1 MFSFLRWI
9 NRKKIDNTETLDM
22 DAHAKPERA
31 IKTVEDAIRLV
42 EASRLTHIKVG
53 LSDTDGI
60 LRGKYLRK
68 DKFLGALRAG
78 FAFCNVVLGW
88 DVDDQMYDNT
98 KYTGWHTAYPDAMVR
113 IVPESCRR
121 LPLEQGN
128 GEDMLFF
135 LAEFVGDAEAIC
147 PRGLL
152 QRVLKR
158 ASDMGFEA
166 FGALE
171 YEFFM
176 FEETPH
182 SVREKNYRDL
192 KNWTPGNFG
201 YSVLRSTVEGD
212 FYRQLLDMCEQM
224 DMPIE
229 GLHTE
234 TGPGVLEAALAV
246 DGVAKMADKAMLFK
260 TFTKALAQKNNLM
273 ATFMAKWSHDH
284 PGQSGHIHLS
294 LREASTGKSAF
305 YDESRPYNMS
315 AKQASFMA
323 GVQRYL
329 PEFMSMFAQTVNSYS
344 RLVPGYW
351 APLDATWGV
360 ENRTTALRLIPGSE
374 KSQRVEV
381 RIGSADANPYIAL
394 AAALGAGLHGIEQGL
409 DPGQIVEG
417 NAYTQEFPAHLKL
430 PCTLWESAQRLRH
443 SEAAKTLFGE
453 AFVEHFVATREWEE
467 RQFRRHVTDWELAR
481 YFEII

>member
-1 MFSFLRWI
+1 MAGQI
-9 NRKKIDNTETLDM
+9 AGNTETDIM
-22 DAHAKPERA
+22 KEHAKPERA
-31 IKTVEDAIRLV
+31 IRSVEDAILLV

-53 LSDTDGI
+53 VSDIDGI

-68 DKFLGALRAG
+68 DKFISALRAG

-88 DVDDQMYDNT
+88 DSNDQMYDNT
-98 KYTGWHTAYPDAMVR
+98 RYTGWHTAYPDALVR

-121 LPLEQGN
+121 LPLEQVN

-135 LAEFVGDAEAIC
+135 LAEFCGEAEAIC
-147 PRGLL
+147 PRRVL
-152 QRVLKR
+152 QRVLAR
-158 ASDMGFEA
+158 ASDMGFHA
-166 FGALE
+166 LAALE

-176 FEETPH
+176 FDETPH
-182 SVREKNYRDL
+182 SIRDKHYRDL
-192 KNWTPGNFG
+192 KCWTPGNFG
-201 YSVLRSTVEGD
+201 YSVLRSTVEAD
-212 FYRQLLDMCEQM
+212 FYRQLNALCETM

-234 TGPGVLEAALAV
+234 TGPGVMEAALAV
-246 DGVAKMADKAMLFK
+246 DGAAEMADKAILFK
-260 TFTKALAQKNNLM
+260 TFTKALAQQNNLM
-273 ATFMAKWSHDH
+273 ATFMAKWSHEH
-284 PGQSGHIHLS
+284 PGQSGHIHVS
-294 LREASTGKSAF
+294 LRDARTGQSVF
-305 YDESRPYNMS
+305 HDESRPYHMS
-315 AKQASFMA
+315 ARQANFMA

-329 PEFMSMFAQTVNSYS
+329 PEFMSMYAQTVNSYS

-381 RIGSADANPYIAL
+381 RIGSADANPYLAL
-394 AAALGAGLHGIEQGL
+394 AAALGAGLYGIERGL
-409 DPGQIVEG
+409 EPEPIVRG

-430 PCTLWESAQRLRH
+430 PNTLWDSAQRLRE
-443 SEAAKTLFGE
+443 SDAAKTLFG
-453 AFVEHFVATREWEE
+453 APFVEHFAATREWEE

>member
-1 MFSFLRWI
+1 MS
-9 NRKKIDNTETLDM
+9 E
-22 DAHAKPERA
+22 HANEHARPERA
-31 IKTVEDAIRLV
+31 IKTAEDAIRLV
-42 EASRLTHIKVG
+42 EASRLTHIQVG
-53 LSDTDGI
+53 MSDIDGV

-68 DKFLGALRAG
+68 DKFLGALKTG
-78 FAFCNVVLGW
+78 FGFCNVVLGW
-88 DVDDQMYDNT
+88 DLDDQMYDNT
-98 KYTGWHTAYPDAMVR
+98 RYTGWHTAYPDAMVR

-121 LPLEQGN
+121 LPLEPGD

-135 LAEFVGDAEAIC
+135 LAEFTGDAEPVC
-147 PRGLL
+147 PRRLL
-152 QRVLKR
+152 HRVLKR
-158 ASDMGFEA
+158 AADMGFDA
-166 FGALE
+166 FAALE

-182 SVREKNYRDL
+182 SVREKGYRNL
-192 KNWTPGNFG
+192 KTWTPGNFG

-224 DMPIE
+224 DMAIE

-234 TGPGVLEAALAV
+234 TGPGVLEAAIAV
-246 DGVAKMADKAMLFK
+246 DNAADAADKAMLFK
-260 TFTKALAQKNNLM
+260 TFTKALAQKNHLM
-273 ATFMAKWSHDH
+273 ATFMAKWSHEY

-294 LREASTGKSAF
+294 LRDARTGESVFHDA
-305 YDESRPYNMS
+305 SRPYNMS
-315 AKQASFMA
+315 VRQGAFMA

-329 PEFMSMFAQTVNSYS
+329 PEFMSMYAQTVNSYS

-374 KSQRVEV
+374 KSQRIEV

-394 AAALGAGLHGIEQGL
+394 AAALGAGLYGIEQAL
-409 DPGQIVEG
+409 EPDTIVTG
-417 NAYTQEFPAHLKL
+417 NAYTQSFPDHLKL
-430 PCTLWESAQRLRH
+430 PCTLWESAQRLRQ
-443 SEAAKTLFGE
+443 SQAAQTLFGE
-453 AFVEHFVATREWEE
+453 AFVEHFAATREWED

>member
-1 MFSFLRWI
+1 VTVD
-9 NRKKIDNTETLDM
+9 ID
-22 DAHAKPERA
+22 AFAKSVNMSDFDDSPPEL
-31 IKTVEDAIRLV
+31 IVL
-42 EASRLTHIKVG
+42 SSGSLTIGTGG
-53 LSDTDGI
+53 LNLSVDSI
-60 LRGKYLRK
+60 LRNSV
-68 DKFLGALRAG
+68 
-78 FAFCNVVLGW
+78 FA
-88 DVDDQMYDNT
+88 
-98 KYTGWHTAYPDAMVR
+98 
-113 IVPESCRR
+113 
-121 LPLEQGN
+121 
-128 GEDMLFF
+128 
-135 LAEFVGDAEAIC
+135 
-147 PRGLL
+147 
-152 QRVLKR
+152 
-158 ASDMGFEA
+158 
-166 FGALE
+166 
-171 YEFFM
+171 
-176 FEETPH
+176 
-182 SVREKNYRDL
+182 
-192 KNWTPGNFG
+192 
-201 YSVLRSTVEGD
+201 D
-212 FYRQLLDMCEQM
+212 FYNELLAMCETM

-246 DGVAKMADKAMLFK
+246 DGVSAMADKAMLFK

-394 AAALGAGLHGIEQGL
+394 AAALGAGLRGIEQGL
-409 DPGQIVEG
+409 DPGQIVDG

>member
-1 MFSFLRWI
+1 
-9 NRKKIDNTETLDM
+9 
-22 DAHAKPERA
+22 
-31 IKTVEDAIRLV
+31 
-42 EASRLTHIKVG
+42 
-53 LSDTDGI
+53 
-60 LRGKYLRK
+60 
-68 DKFLGALRAG
+68 
-78 FAFCNVVLGW
+78 
-88 DVDDQMYDNT
+88 
-98 KYTGWHTAYPDAMVR
+98 
-113 IVPESCRR
+113 
-121 LPLEQGN
+121 
-128 GEDMLFF
+128 
-135 LAEFVGDAEAIC
+135 
-147 PRGLL
+147 
-152 QRVLKR
+152 
-158 ASDMGFEA
+158 MGFDA
-166 FGALE
+166 SAALE

-182 SVREKNYRDL
+182 SVREKNYRGL

-201 YSVLRSTVEGD
+201 YSVLRSTVQGD
-212 FYRQLLDMCEQM
+212 FYRQLLDLCEQM

-246 DGVAKMADKAMLFK
+246 DGAAEMADKAILFK

-294 LREASTGKSAF
+294 LREASSGKSAF
-305 YDESRPYNMS
+305 YDKSRPYNMS

-394 AAALGAGLHGIEQGL
+394 AAALGAGL
-409 DPGQIVEG
+409 
-417 NAYTQEFPAHLKL
+417 AWYRPAGSSRSRRLQATPLIAKNCPICKI
-430 PCTLWESAQRLRH
+430 PCSLWESAESDL
-443 SEAAKTLFGE
+443 SPSTEAKTCL
-453 AFVEHFVATREWEE
+453 AKSFVEHFAVDPRMGRAAVPSRPCD
-467 RQFRRHVTDWELAR
+467 RLGIGPLFRNHLIQTASPLR
-481 YFEII
+481 

>member
-1 MFSFLRWI
+1 M
-9 NRKKIDNTETLDM
+9 NQ
-22 DAHAKPERA
+22 HANEHARPERA
-31 IKTVEDAIRLV
+31 IKTAEDAMRLV

-53 LSDTDGI
+53 MSDIDGV

-68 DKFLGALRAG
+68 DKFLGALKAG
-78 FAFCNVVLGW
+78 FGFCNVVLGW
-88 DVDDQMYDNT
+88 DLDDQMYDNT
-98 KYTGWHTAYPDAMVR
+98 RYTGWHTAYPDAMVR

-121 LPLEQGN
+121 LPLEPGD

-135 LAEFVGDAEAIC
+135 LAEFTGDAEPVC
-147 PRGLL
+147 PRRLL
-152 QRVLKR
+152 HRVLKR
-158 ASDMGFEA
+158 AADMGFDA
-166 FGALE
+166 FAALE

-182 SVREKNYRDL
+182 SIREKNYRNL
-192 KNWTPGNFG
+192 KTWTPGNFG

-224 DMPIE
+224 DMAIE

-234 TGPGVLEAALAV
+234 TGPGVLEAAIAV
-246 DGVAKMADKAMLFK
+246 DNAADAADKAMLFK
-260 TFTKALAQKNNLM
+260 TFTKALAQKNQLM
-273 ATFMAKWSHDH
+273 ATFMAKWSHEY

-294 LREASTGKSAF
+294 LRDARTGESVFHDA
-305 YDESRPYNMS
+305 SRPHNMS
-315 AKQASFMA
+315 VQQGAFMA

-329 PEFMSMFAQTVNSYS
+329 PEFMAMYAQTVNSYS

-374 KSQRVEV
+374 KSQRIEV

-394 AAALGAGLHGIEQGL
+394 AAALGAGLYGIEQAL
-409 DPGQIVEG
+409 EPDTIVTG
-417 NAYTQEFPAHLKL
+417 NAYTQTFPDHLKL
-430 PCTLWESAQRLRH
+430 PCTLWESAQRLRQ
-443 SEAAKTLFGE
+443 SQAAQTLFGA
-453 AFVEHFVATREWEE
+453 AFVEHFAATREWED